1 MSKAKGLFSLL
12 DETAQAVKRGSGPGQ
27 AFINDLKKAGVKP
40 AELKERGLDKIAAI
54 PKMTKQELIKHVE
67 AAPPPKLKERILQQ
81 ANENDLRIAAEELID
96 QEATEFV
103 TDELGRRTQF
113 NRFEWDD
120 MHQAVFEEKLGDIKD
135 YMRQAKEMAES
146 GELAGAPKY
155 ARDDLIL
162 PGGENHRE
170 ILLKLPAPKSESS
183 QRLMQLEARQR
194 RGSLSETEAGELAK
208 LQELAKKTHEYQ
220 SSHWE
225 DPNVLA
231 HMRVSD
237 RKGPKGEKVLH
248 VEEIQSDWHQEGK
261 ERGYGDSLKDGW
273 KLVEQEPGFFFLQ
286 KEGMSMPVA
295 SGTKEQVME
304 RANHYGA
311 VSKGIADAPFKENW
325 HELAMK
331 RLLNYAAENGYDKL
345 AITPARQQID
355 RYTNEVRKNI
365 DSIEYEPYINDQGKQ
380 MFELSGVKDGKQVF
394 SEEDVTPE
402 RLQKLLGKEM
412 HGKVTSGFGESLAEE
427 RPMRP
432 EWKRISGN
440 DISIGGEGMKLF
452 YDEQLPSFL
461 NKYGQPYGSQVSPF
475 DIVTHPEKS
484 TPQVAAPG
492 IEYFPEPVV
501 EPAKTATLHG
511 FDITPEMREELINKG
526 LPLYKQGGSI
536 KKRGRVHVSENPDT
550 MLLDLMSRS

>member
-67 AAPPPKLKERILQQ
+67 ASPPPKLKERILQQ
-81 ANENDLRIAAEELID
+81 ANEDDLRIAAEELID

-103 TDELGRRTQF
+103 TDELGRRNQF

-120 MHQAVFEEKLGDIKD
+120 MHQSVFEEKLDDIKD

-146 GELAGAPKY
+146 GELAGAPRYVK
-155 ARDDLIL
+155 DNLIL
-162 PGGENHRE
+162 PGAENHRE

-208 LQELAKKTHEYQ
+208 LQELAKNTHEYQ
-220 SSHWE
+220 SSHWD

-248 VEEIQSDWHQEGK
+248 IEEVQSDWHQEGK
-261 ERGYGDSLKDGW
+261 ERGYTDNQKRQNIVEKLAREEPLTEEEEQLRQRYLKQST
-273 KLVEQEPGFFFLQ
+273 VP
-286 KEGMSMPVA
+286 
-295 SGTKEQVME
+295 
-304 RANHYGA
+304 
-311 VSKGIADAPFKENW
+311 DAPFKENW

-331 RLLNYAAENGYDKL
+331 RLLNYAAENGYDKI
-345 AITPARQQID
+345 AITPAKEQIN
-355 RYTNEVRKNI
+355 RYTNEVRKNV
-365 DSIEYEPYINDQGKQ
+365 DAIEYEPYINDQGKQ
-380 MFELSGVKDGKQVF
+380 MFELSGVKDGRQVF

-461 NKYGQPYGSQVSPF
+461 NKYGQPHGVQVSPF
-475 DIVTHPEKS
+475 DIETHPEVVK
-484 TPQVAAPG
+484 PQVAAPG
-492 IEYFPEPVV
+492 IDYFPETIV
-501 EPAKTATLHG
+501 EPAKTSTLHG
-511 FDITPEMREELINKG
+511 FDITPEMRDELINKG
-526 LPLYKQGGSI
+526 LPLYKQGGQI
-536 KKRGRVHVSENPDT
+536 KKRGRVHVSQNPDT

>member
-67 AAPPPKLKERILQQ
+67 ASPPPKLKERILQQ

-120 MHQAVFEEKLGDIKD
+120 MHEAVYEEKLGDIKD

-146 GELAGAPKY
+146 GELAGAPRY
-155 ARDDLIL
+155 AKDNLIL

-208 LQELAKKTHEYQ
+208 LQELAKNTHEYQ
-220 SSHWE
+220 SSHWD

-248 VEEIQSDWHQEGK
+248 VEEVQSDWHQEGK
-261 ERGYGDSLKDGW
+261 ERGYASKDLPSQLK
-273 KLVEQEPGFFFLQ
+273 EYEFLTR
-286 KEGMSMPVA
+286 KYAMNGKISPEEKARIEELKPFVTGKAGSIP
-295 SGTKEQVME
+295 
-304 RANHYGA
+304 
-311 VSKGIADAPFKENW
+311 DAPFKENW

-331 RLLNYAAENGYDKL
+331 RLLNYAAENGYDKI

-452 YDEQLPSFL
+452 YDEQLPGFL

-492 IEYFPEPVV
+492 IDYFPEPAV

-526 LPLYKQGGSI
+526 LPLYKQGGQI